1 MDGVLR
7 TGKKDRKPVSHF
19 LSIFVES
26 KEHGQSIFISSLP
39 FLTSDST
46 LKICDA
52 SRHLNASLQFFKP
65 RPNFPFELNVQ
76 ANEWY
81 TAAAL

>member
-1 MDGVLR
+1 M
-7 TGKKDRKPVSHF
+7 
-19 LSIFVES
+19 
-26 KEHGQSIFISSLP
+26 
-39 FLTSDST
+39 SDST